1 MYPFRPMILN
11 EFPNYVMEE
20 SDYKIFLVDDKVQ
33 GSKYLPLELFPP
45 DQEITCEYL
54 GDIPPFPQYFRRGKA
69 PLKDADIFTIR
80 IVVYVLEPP
89 YIIPLIFPR
98 PAGSSYT
105 KNAFTD
111 DLQKHASLLFPSPS
125 PIQLPL
131 QGLLKDN
138 FSSDPHENSCDGAVI
153 KYEPEFDRLL
163 RTCAPNVFRKG
174 TPSETEAELN
184 LLASNPA
191 PKRFYAVANFLKPK
205 PDLDL
210 PASISLPKRI
220 SFAAQDFLDSEEP
233 DVP

>member
-1 MYPFRPMILN
+1 
-11 EFPNYVMEE
+11 MEE

-69 PLKDADIFTIR
+69 PLKDADIFTNR
-80 IVVYVLEPP
+80 IV
-89 YIIPLIFPR
+89 
-98 PAGSSYT
+98 
-105 KNAFTD
+105 
-111 DLQKHASLLFPSPS
+111 
-125 PIQLPL
+125 
-131 QGLLKDN
+131 GLLKDN
-138 FSSDPHENSCDGAVI
+138 FSSDPHENSYDGAVI

-191 PKRFYAVANFLKPK
+191 PKRFYAVAKFLNPE